1 MTSTTL
7 SSQFFLTAFEQSREP
22 TLILEAHQSTLL
34 ICHGNPALAALTGYD
49 IHTLQGKS
57 LAFLCVDAYL
67 ISNVWQGNSLTA
79 PLKKRNGELSNVE
92 WNLSPVHD
100 THGQLTY
107 QIATLREQHTPLA
120 PSTERVHLLQMAL
133 EATNTGVLITDED
146 GNILFANHAF
156 ESQTG
161 YHANE
166 IIGKTPTAL
175 RSGPHGLDFYQSLWR
190 NLEHGEG
197 FSAVFTNRHRDGS
210 LLHIEQTVTPVRN
223 DAGDATHFISISRDM
238 TQYVAREKALQ
249 ALAFHDRLTG
259 LNNRSFGEQ
268 QLTKAWR
275 QAVRYKRPLSVI
287 MADID
292 HFKRINDTYGHASG
306 DRILTHFGAA
316 LRRSV
321 RGADTLIRW
330 GGEEFL
336 AIIPEADLQTA
347 SKLAERVRSN
357 VEEMTDDEVGKIT
370 VSLGVAQLKP
380 EETPDQLVRRA
391 DQALYA
397 AKAGGRNRVELA
409 Q

>member
-1 MTSTTL
+1 MLSTSTF
-7 SSQFFLTAFEQSREP
+7 SPFFRAAFEQSRDPIIFLE
-22 TLILEAHQSTLL
+22 TRQSALIIAFINHAAAQL
-34 ICHGNPALAALTGYD
+34 IGHTAASLTGQPLERICPD
-49 IHTLQGKS
+49 TSAINS
-57 LAFLCVDAYL
+57 A
-67 ISNVWQGNSLTA
+67 WQHSAINATV
-79 PLKKRNGELSNVE
+79 KTQQGELRTFE
-92 WNLSPVHD
+92 WSLSPIHD
-100 THGQLTY
+100 EQGQITHQMA
-107 QIATLREQHTPLA
+107 ILREATCHIASPV
-120 PSTERVHLLQMAL
+120 ERVTLLQMAL
-133 EATNTGVLITDED
+133 EATNTGVLITDEESI
-146 GNILFANHAF
+146 ILFANHAL
-156 ESQTG
+156 EVQTG

-166 IIGKTPTAL
+166 IVGKTPTAL
-175 RSGPHGLDFYQSLWR
+175 RSEPHGLDFYQSLWR

-223 DAGDATHFISISRDM
+223 EAGDATHFISISRDM

-275 QAVRYKRPLSVI
+275 QALRYKRPLSVV

-306 DRILTHFGAA
+306 DRILTQFGAA

-347 SKLAERVRSN
+347 SKLAERIRST